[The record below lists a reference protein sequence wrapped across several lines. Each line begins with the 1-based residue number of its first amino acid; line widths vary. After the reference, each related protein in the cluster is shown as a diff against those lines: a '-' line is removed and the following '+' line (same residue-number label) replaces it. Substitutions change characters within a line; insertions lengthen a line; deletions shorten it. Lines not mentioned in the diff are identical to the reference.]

1 MECPNPKQLRDELIE
16 LHSKQLDTLER
27 EIFGG
32 LTTTEWR
39 EYKEIRLEAL
49 QVLGNRRRG
58 RCIPSEGKYS

>member
-39 EYKEIRLEAL
+39 EYKE
-49 QVLGNRRRG
+49 RRDR
-58 RCIPSEGKYS
+58 IQQLYDELFILKTAA